1 MNNQLTIATSQTLA
15 LSQTDLAARTDVIEI
30 AKLDSKR
37 TGRAVRLADL
47 LGDVEIDEGA
57 ELVLSSSTDGFSATL
72 PLDAAVEV
80 GLVWFAGTDGPLT
93 KEQGGPFRFLIPN
106 AAECKTAVLD
116 TCANVKFVDRIEV
129 RQKES
134 NA

>member
-1 MNNQLTIATSQTLA
+1 M
-15 LSQTDLAARTDVIEI
+15 
-30 AKLDSKR
+30 
-37 TGRAVRLADL
+37 ADL

>member
-1 MNNQLTIATSQTLA
+1 MNNQLTVATSQTRA
-15 LSQTDLAARTDVIEI
+15 LSQADLAARTDVIEI

>member
-1 MNNQLTIATSQTLA
+1 MNDQLTIATPQALA

>member
-1 MNNQLTIATSQTLA
+1 MNDQLTIVTSQTLA
-15 LSQTDLAARTDVIEI
+15 LSQTDLAARADVIEI
-30 AKLDSKR
+30 AKLGSKR
-37 TGRAVRLADL
+37 TGRAVRLGDL
-47 LGDVEIDEGA
+47 LGDVEIGEST
-57 ELVLSSSTDGFSATL
+57 ELVLSSSADGFSATL
-72 PLDAAVEV
+72 PLGAAVEV

-93 KEQGGPFRFLIPN
+93 KQQGGPFRFLIPN
-106 AAECKTAVLD
+106 AAACKTAVLD